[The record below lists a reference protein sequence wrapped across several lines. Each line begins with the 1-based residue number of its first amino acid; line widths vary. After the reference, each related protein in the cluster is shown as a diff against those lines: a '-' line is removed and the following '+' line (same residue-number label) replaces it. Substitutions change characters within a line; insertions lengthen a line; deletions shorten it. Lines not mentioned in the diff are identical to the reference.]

1 MNEFPWVIVG
11 VIIGLILIGILVV
24 MAFKWKRERKSQ
36 GTNYR
41 ALFILGITFLPIGVI
56 YEITFFVSG
65 TKDFLVLG
73 LSFIAMGSSY
83 IAIGLANK
91 GKCKRNQG

>member
-24 MAFKWKRERKSQ
+24 MAFKWKREGKSQ

-41 ALFILGITFLPIGVI
+41 ALFILGIIFFPLGVI
-56 YEITFFVSG
+56 YEITFFVSS
-65 TKDFLVLG
+65 TKVFLILG
-73 LSFIAMGSSY
+73 LSFIAMGLSY
-83 IAIGLANK
+83 IAISLANK
-91 GKCKRNQG
+91 NKWTKIT

>member
-24 MAFKWKRERKSQ
+24 MAFKWKRDGKSH

-41 ALFILGITFLPIGVI
+41 ALFILGITFSPLGVI
-56 YEITFFVSG
+56 YEIIFFVSG
-65 TKDFLVLG
+65 TKVFLVLG
-73 LSFIAMGSSY
+73 LAFIAMGLSY
-83 IAIGLANK
+83 IAISLANK
-91 GKCKRNQG
+91 DKWTKQT